1 MDFFIIKSAREE
13 GRLIELV
20 GNNHC
25 GHYEVCVDGI
35 PVFNTNELAAAEQ
48 EYNMELV

>member
-1 MDFFIIKSAREE
+1 MDFFIIQSAEVE

-25 GHYEVCVDGI
+25 EHYELCIDGI
-35 PVFNTNELAAAEQ
+35 PVFNTKELAAAQ
-48 EYNMELV
+48 HEYNMELV